1 MFSSVGF
8 GYTDTSREIEA
19 VHNAM
24 REFGGGTMD
33 DARNYTLKDSST
45 INERTPEG
53 TGETGTQGTG
63 GFGLKGVL
71 PPSCT

>member
-1 MFSSVGF
+1 
-8 GYTDTSREIEA
+8 
-19 VHNAM
+19 M